1 MVSRLDGAL
10 SEIGV
15 ELDSI
20 DINDVFLVRSSEND
34 ISSTIAISLDIK
46 AQYSELDSDQRL
58 LINFKAGQDD
68 FDMIVQDSINSDTH
82 VIQRDL
88 KEYNLDCREQMYW
101 TENQGKRSENDYSA
115 VVSTSGA
122 ARPGSS
128 WLPLESDLSNL
139 DDIYSTAC
147 SSEYMLP

>member
-88 KEYNLDCREQMYW
+88 KE
-101 TENQGKRSENDYSA
+101 
-115 VVSTSGA
+115 
-122 ARPGSS
+122 
-128 WLPLESDLSNL
+128 
-139 DDIYSTAC
+139 
-147 SSEYMLP
+147 

>member
-58 LINFKAGQDD
+58 LINFKVGQDD

-101 TENQGKRSENDYSA
+101 TENQGKSENDYSA

-122 ARPGSS
+122 ARPKA
-128 WLPLESDLSNL
+128 WEQLLAP
-139 DDIYSTAC
+139 IRI
-147 SSEYMLP
+147 